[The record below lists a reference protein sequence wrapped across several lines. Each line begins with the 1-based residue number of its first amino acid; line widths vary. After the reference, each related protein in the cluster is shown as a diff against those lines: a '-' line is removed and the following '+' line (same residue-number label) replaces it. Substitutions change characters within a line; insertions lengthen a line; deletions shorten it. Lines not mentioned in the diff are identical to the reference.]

1 MRDEILRMVSTEG
14 VWALLSF
21 LLIYY
26 ILQMQGKRDC
36 KQEER
41 EEQYRS
47 LLLELTDKFEKLH
60 LDITEIKNKMN
71 F

>member
-1 MRDEILRMVSTEG
+1 MKDEILRMVSTEG
-14 VWALLSF
+14 IWALLSF

-26 ILQMQGKRDC
+26 ILQMQERRDC

-47 LLLELTDKFEKLH
+47 LLLELTDKFKKLH
-60 LDITEIKNKMN
+60 LDITEIKNKIN